1 MLNATSNENLKKL
14 YALSALFIYSNQQDV
29 TIEKILAI
37 LKELGIEGQKKF
49 ASFFEAN
56 PIKMK
61 SMLTSVSKSSP
72 VQVNAAVTNDNKVE
86 EKQKEE
92 EPEEVEDVAVDFDD
106 LF

>member
-29 TIEKILAI
+29 TTDKILAI
-37 LKELGIEGQKKF
+37 LKVLGVEGQKKF
-49 ASFFEAN
+49 ASFFEADA
-56 PIKMK
+56 IKMK
-61 SMLTSVSKSSP
+61 SMLTSVSKSSS
-72 VQVNAAVTNDNKVE
+72 VQVSSAVVTDSKVE